1 FYKNMS
7 SFKPLMGNDSKTN
20 FHELEWVIKIRA
32 SLDKELDD
40 DDDGFIVSIF
50 NVPKPLMASDPY
62 SYIPQ
67 QVAIGPYH
75 FWRQELYEMERYK
88 IASTKRF
95 QNQLQSLKLEHIV
108 DQLIRL
114 EHKIRACYHKC
125 LNFNVE
131 TLVWMMVVDASFLLE
146 FLQVYTIED
155 ESMILSVSSRMSHLI
170 DYGGRKLGHNV
181 ILKDIVMLENQ
192 IPLFILRKMLE
203 FKFASLELGDDMLF
217 SMFIGLYK
225 EVSPFKLVERDYLD
239 IVISDRAHL
248 LDFLYNMIVPKL
260 DEESEIIVELENKHN
275 DNEQNEKLFVNYAKK
290 LVCEVWRVLLK
301 LTTTLISFFKK
312 LKQCRAMKAITWLP
326 WTVISNLPVVGI
338 IKQPVEYFLFS
349 KENEATKE
357 GNENLSSEDITN
369 KSLLINEIA
378 IPSVTE
384 LSKSGVSFVAT
395 KGDIS
400 TILFDVKST
409 TLYLPTI
416 SVDIN
421 TEVFMRNL
429 VAYEASTTSGPLVFA
444 RYTELMNGIIDTE
457 EDAKIL
463 REKGIILN
471 HLKSDQEVANLWNGM
486 SKSIKLTRVPFLDK
500 VIEDVNQ
507 HYNSN
512 VSIKV
517 WKFMKV
523 YVFAS
528 WQFLTFLAVI
538 FLLCLMSLQVFCSFY
553 RCNARNR
560 VNVIR

>member
-1 FYKNMS
+1 MS
-7 SFKPLMGNDSKTN
+7 NLKPILANDSKTN
-20 FHELEWVIKIRA
+20 FDELEWVIKIRE
-32 SLDKELDD
+32 SLDKDLE
-40 DDDGFIVSIF
+40 DDGEFFVSIF
-50 NVPKPLMASDPY
+50 NVPKSLMASDPY

-95 QNQLQSLKLEHIV
+95 QIQLHSLKLDHIV

-114 EHKIRACYHKC
+114 EHRVRSCYHKY

-131 TLVWMMVVDASFLLE
+131 TLMWMMVVDASFLLT
-146 FLQVYTIED
+146 FLEVYTIQD
-155 ESMILSVSSRMSHLI
+155 ERMMLSFSSRMSHLI
-170 DYGGRKLGHNV
+170 DFGGRKLGHNA

-203 FKFASLELGDDMLF
+203 FKFTSLELADDMLIL
-217 SMFIGLYK
+217 MFIGLYN
-225 EVSPFKLVERDYLD
+225 EISPIKVVEQDYPD
-239 IVISDRAHL
+239 IIFSECAHL

-260 DEESEIIVELENKHN
+260 EEQSEIGESDHRQK
-275 DNEQNEKLFVNYAKK
+275 DNEDNEKSCVNFVKK
-290 LVCEVWRVLLK
+290 FFCAVCRLLSK
-301 LTTTLISFFKK
+301 LTAILVSLFKK
-312 LKQCRAMKAITWLP
+312 LKQCRAIKVITWLP
-326 WTVISNLPVVGI
+326 WTIISNLPGMGI
-338 IKQPVEYFLFS
+338 IKQPIEYFIFS
-349 KENEATKE
+349 QEKEATNA
-357 GNENLSSEDITN
+357 GNENINSDDITN
-369 KSLLINEIA
+369 KSLLIDEIT

-395 KGDIS
+395 KGHVS
-400 TILFDVKST
+400 TISFDVKTT

-416 SVDIN
+416 CLDIN

-429 VAYEASTTSGPLVFA
+429 VAYEASTALGPLIFA

-457 EDAKIL
+457 EDARIL
-463 REKGIILN
+463 REKGVILN

-500 VIEDVNQ
+500 VIEDVNK
-507 HYNSN
+507 HYNGN

-538 FLLCLMSLQVFCSFY
+538 FLLFLMSLQVFCSFY

-560 VNVIR
+560 AKMIR

>member
-1 FYKNMS
+1 MS
-7 SFKPLMGNDSKTN
+7 NFRPILANDSKTN
-20 FHELEWVIKIRA
+20 LDELEWVIKIRE

-40 DDDGFIVSIF
+40 DVEFIVSIF
-50 NVPKPLMASDPY
+50 NVPKPLLASDPD

-67 QVAIGPYH
+67 QIAIGPYH

-95 QNQLQSLKLEHIV
+95 QSQLQSLKLEHIV

-114 EHKIRACYHKC
+114 EHKIRSCYHKY

-131 TLVWMMVVDASFLLE
+131 TLMWMMVVDASFLLE
-146 FLQVYTIED
+146 FLQIYTIQD
-155 ESMILSVSSRMSHLI
+155 ETMILSFSSRMSHLF
-170 DYGGRKLGHNV
+170 DYGGRKLGHNA

-203 FKFASLELGDDMLF
+203 IKFTSLELADDMLIF
-217 SMFIGLYK
+217 MFIGLYK
-225 EVSPFKLVERDYLD
+225 EISPFKVMEQDYPD
-239 IVISDRAHL
+239 IVVYECAHL

-260 DEESEIIVELENKHN
+260 DEQSDLVVELENQQK
-275 DNEQNEKLFVNYAKK
+275 DNVDDEKSYINYVKK
-290 LVCEVWRVLLK
+290 FLCEICMLLSK
-301 LTTTLISFFKK
+301 LKTILISLFKK
-312 LKQCRAMKAITWLP
+312 LKQCRAMKVITWLP
-326 WTVISNLPVVGI
+326 WAIISNLPGMGI

-349 KENEATKE
+349 KEKETTKAE
-357 GNENLSSEDITN
+357 NENSSNDITN
-369 KSLLINEIA
+369 NSLLIDEIA
-378 IPSVTE
+378 IPSVSE

-395 KGDIS
+395 RGDIS
-400 TILFDVKST
+400 TIWFDVKTT

-416 SVDIN
+416 GLDIN

-429 VAYEASTTSGPLVFA
+429 VAYEASTSSGPLVFA

-457 EDAKIL
+457 EDARIL
-463 REKGIILN
+463 REKGVIFN

-500 VIEDVNQ
+500 VIEDVNL
-507 HYNSN
+507 HYNGN

-523 YVFAS
+523 YVFSS
-528 WQFLTFLAVI
+528 WQFLTFLAVV
-538 FLLCLMSLQVFCSFY
+538 FLLFLMSLQVFCSFY
-553 RCNARNR
+553 RCNARNHAK
-560 VNVIR
+560 VIR

>member
-1 FYKNMS
+1 MS
-7 SFKPLMGNDSKTN
+7 SFKPLIENDSKTN

-40 DDDGFIVSIF
+40 GDDDGFIVSIF

-75 FWRQELYEMERYK
+75 FWSQELYEMERYK

-114 EHKIRACYHKC
+114 EHNIRACYHKY

-155 ESMILSVSSRMSHLI
+155 ETMILSVSSRMSHLI

-217 SMFIGLYK
+217 LMFIGLYK
-225 EVSPFKLVERDYLD
+225 EISPFKLVERDYPN
-239 IVISDRAHL
+239 IVISERAHL
-248 LDFLYNMIVPKL
+248 LDFLYNMIVPSL
-260 DEESEIIVELENKHN
+260 NDESEIENLHN
-275 DNEQNEKLFVNYAKK
+275 DNEQNEKSYVNYVKK
-290 LVCEVWRVLLK
+290 IISEVWRLLLK
-301 LTTTLISFFKK
+301 LTTILISLFKK
-312 LKQCRAMKAITWLP
+312 FKQCKAMKVITWLP

-357 GNENLSSEDITN
+357 GNENLNSNDITN
-369 KSLLINEIA
+369 KSLLIDEIA

-400 TILFDVKST
+400 SISFDVKST

-416 SVDIN
+416 SLDIN

-429 VAYEASTTSGPLVFA
+429 VAYEASTSSGPLVFT
-444 RYTELMNGIIDTE
+444 RYTEVMNGIIDTE
-457 EDAKIL
+457 EDARIL

-471 HLKSDQEVANLWNGM
+471 HLKSDQEVAKLWNGM

-500 VIEDVNQ
+500 VIEDVNK

-512 VSIKV
+512 VSIKI

-528 WQFLTFLAVI
+528 WQFLSFLAVI

-553 RCNARNR
+553 KCNARNHF
-560 VNVIR
+560 

>member
-1 FYKNMS
+1 MS
-7 SFKPLMGNDSKTN
+7 NLKPILANDSKTN
-20 FHELEWVIKIRA
+20 FDELEWVIKIRE
-32 SLDKELDD
+32 SLDKDLE
-40 DDDGFIVSIF
+40 DDGEFFVSIF
-50 NVPKPLMASDPY
+50 NVPKSLMGSDPY

-95 QNQLQSLKLEHIV
+95 QIQLHSLKLDHIV

-114 EHKIRACYHKC
+114 EHRVRSCYHKY

-131 TLVWMMVVDASFLLE
+131 TLMWMMVVDASFLLT
-146 FLQVYTIED
+146 FLEVYTIQD
-155 ESMILSVSSRMSHLI
+155 ERMMLSFSSRMSHLI
-170 DYGGRKLGHNV
+170 DFGGRKLGHNA

-203 FKFASLELGDDMLF
+203 FKFASLELADDMLIL
-217 SMFIGLYK
+217 MFIGLYN
-225 EVSPFKLVERDYLD
+225 EISPIKVVEQDYPD
-239 IVISDRAHL
+239 IIFSECAHL
-248 LDFLYNMIVPKL
+248 LDFLYNLIVPKL
-260 DEESEIIVELENKHN
+260 EEQSEIGESDHRQK
-275 DNEQNEKLFVNYAKK
+275 DNEDNEKSCVNYVKK
-290 LVCEVWRVLLK
+290 FLCEACRLLSN
-301 LTTTLISFFKK
+301 LATTLVSLFKK
-312 LKQCRAMKAITWLP
+312 LKQCRAMKVITWLP
-326 WTVISNLPVVGI
+326 WTIISNLPGMGI
-338 IKQPVEYFLFS
+338 IKQPIEYFIFS
-349 KENEATKE
+349 QEKEATNA
-357 GNENLSSEDITN
+357 GNENINSDDITN
-369 KSLLINEIA
+369 KSLLIDEIT

-400 TILFDVKST
+400 TIRFDVKST
-409 TLYLPTI
+409 TFYLPTI
-416 SVDIN
+416 SLDIN

-429 VAYEASTTSGPLVFA
+429 VAYEASTALGPLVFA

-457 EDAKIL
+457 EDARIL

-500 VIEDVNQ
+500 VIEDVNK
-507 HYNSN
+507 HYNGN
-512 VSIKV
+512 MSIKV

-538 FLLCLMSLQVFCSFY
+538 FLLFLMSLQVFCSFY
-553 RCNARNR
+553 RCNARNH
-560 VNVIR
+560 VKVIR

>member
-1 FYKNMS
+1 MS
-7 SFKPLMGNDSKTN
+7 SFKPIMQNDSKTN

-32 SLDKELDD
+32 SLDKELDEED
-40 DDDGFIVSIF
+40 DDEFLVSIF

-75 FWRQELYEMERYK
+75 FWSEELYEMERYK

-108 DQLIRL
+108 DQLMRL
-114 EHKIRACYHKC
+114 EHKIRACYHKY

-170 DYGGRKLGHNV
+170 DYGRRKLGHNV

-203 FKFASLELGDDMLF
+203 FKFASLELEDDMLF

-225 EVSPFKLVERDYLD
+225 EISPFKWVERDYSD
-239 IVISDRAHL
+239 IIISEHAHL
-248 LDFLYNMIVPKL
+248 LDFLYNMIVPKS
-260 DEESEIIVELENKHN
+260 DKESEIVVELENRHN
-275 DNEQNEKLFVNYAKK
+275 DNEQNEKLYDYVKK
-290 LVCEVWRVLLK
+290 FICEVWTLLFK
-301 LTTTLISFFKK
+301 LTTTLITLFKK
-312 LKQCRAMKAITWLP
+312 LKQCRAMKVITWLP
-326 WTVISNLPVVGI
+326 WTIISNLPVVGI
-338 IKQPVEYFLFS
+338 IKQPVEYFFFS
-349 KENEATKE
+349 KEKEATKE
-357 GNENLSSEDITN
+357 ENENLSLKDITN
-369 KSLLINEIA
+369 KSLLIEEIT
-378 IPSVTE
+378 IPSVLE
-384 LSKSGVSFVAT
+384 LSKSGVSFIAT

-400 TILFDVKST
+400 TILFDVKT
-409 TLYLPTI
+409 TTFYLPTI
-416 SVDIN
+416 SLDIN
-421 TEVFMRNL
+421 TKVFMRNL
-429 VAYEASTTSGPLVFA
+429 VAYETSTASKPLVFT

-457 EDAKIL
+457 EDARIL

-512 VSIKV
+512 VSIKI

-538 FLLCLMSLQVFCSFY
+538 FFLCLMSLQVFCSFY

-560 VNVIR
+560 ANVIT

>member
-1 FYKNMS
+1 MS

-75 FWRQELYEMERYK
+75 FWSQELYEMERYK

-203 FKFASLELGDDMLF
+203 FKFASLELGDDTLF
-217 SMFIGLYK
+217 CMFIGLYK
-225 EVSPFKLVERDYLD
+225 EISPFKLVERDYQN
-239 IVISDRAHL
+239 IVISERAHL

-260 DEESEIIVELENKHN
+260 NEESEIIVELENQHDN
-275 DNEQNEKLFVNYAKK
+275 NEQNEKLFVNYAKK

-457 EDAKIL
+457 EDARIL

>member
-1 FYKNMS
+1 MS
-7 SFKPLMGNDSKTN
+7 NFKPLMTNDSKTN
-20 FHELEWVIKIRA
+20 FHELEWVIKIRE
-32 SLDKELDD
+32 SLDKEVE
-40 DDDGFIVSIF
+40 DDGEFLVSIF

-62 SYIPQ
+62 SYTPQ

-75 FWRQELYEMERYK
+75 FWSQELYEMERYK

-114 EHKIRACYHKC
+114 DHKIRACYHKY

-155 ESMILSVSSRMSHLI
+155 ETMIPSVSSRMSHLI

-203 FKFASLELGDDMLF
+203 FKFTSLELGDDMLYI
-217 SMFIGLYK
+217 MFIGLYK
-225 EVSPFKLVERDYLD
+225 EISPFKLVERNYSD
-239 IVISDRAHL
+239 IVISGRPHL

-260 DEESEIIVELENKHN
+260 DEELEIIVEHK
-275 DNEQNEKLFVNYAKK
+275 DNEHGQNLYVNYVKK
-290 LVCEVWRVLLK
+290 SLCEVWRLL
-301 LTTTLISFFKK
+301 LALISLFEKF
-312 LKQCRAMKAITWLP
+312 KQCRAVKVMIWLP
-326 WTVISNLPVVGI
+326 WTFISNLPVVGI
-338 IKQPVEYFLFS
+338 IKQPIEYFLFS
-349 KENEATKE
+349 KEKEATKE
-357 GNENLSSEDITN
+357 GNKNLSSNNIVN
-369 KSLLINEIA
+369 KSLLIDEIS

-384 LSKSGVSFVAT
+384 LSKSGVNFVAT

-400 TILFDVKST
+400 TILFDVKT
-409 TLYLPTI
+409 IIFYLPTI
-416 SVDIN
+416 SLDIN
-421 TEVFMRNL
+421 SEVFMRNL
-429 VAYEASTTSGPLVFA
+429 IAYEASTASEPLVFT

-507 HYNSN
+507 HYNGN
-512 VSIKV
+512 VSIKI
-517 WKFMKV
+517 WRFIKV

-553 RCNARNR
+553 RCNAKNR
-560 VNVIR
+560 INVIR

>member
-1 FYKNMS
+1 MS
-7 SFKPLMGNDSKTN
+7 NFKPLMTNDSKTN
-20 FHELEWVIKIRA
+20 FHELEWVIKIRE
-32 SLDKELDD
+32 SLDKELE
-40 DDDGFIVSIF
+40 DDGEFLVSIF

-62 SYIPQ
+62 SYTPQ

-75 FWRQELYEMERYK
+75 FWSQELYEMERYK

-114 EHKIRACYHKC
+114 DHKIRACYHKY

-155 ESMILSVSSRMSHLI
+155 ETMIPSVSSRMSHLI

-203 FKFASLELGDDMLF
+203 FKFTSLELGDDMLYI
-217 SMFIGLYK
+217 MFIGLYK
-225 EVSPFKLVERDYLD
+225 EISPFKLVERDYFN
-239 IVISDRAHL
+239 IVISERPHL

-260 DEESEIIVELENKHN
+260 DEELEIVVKHKDNKHGEN
-275 DNEQNEKLFVNYAKK
+275 LYVNYVKK
-290 LVCEVWRVLLK
+290 SLCEVWRLL
-301 LTTTLISFFKK
+301 LTLISLFEKF
-312 LKQCRAMKAITWLP
+312 KQCRAIKVMIWLP
-326 WTVISNLPVVGI
+326 WTFISNLPVVGI
-338 IKQPVEYFLFS
+338 IKQPIEYFLFS
-349 KENEATKE
+349 KEKEATKE
-357 GNENLSSEDITN
+357 GNKNLSSNDIVN
-369 KSLLINEIA
+369 KSLLIDEIT

-400 TILFDVKST
+400 TILFDVKT
-409 TLYLPTI
+409 TTFYLPTI
-416 SVDIN
+416 SLDIN
-421 TEVFMRNL
+421 SEVFMRNL
-429 VAYEASTTSGPLVFA
+429 VAYEASTVSEPLIFT

-457 EDAKIL
+457 KDAKIL

-507 HYNSN
+507 HYNGN
-512 VSIKV
+512 VSIKI
-517 WKFMKV
+517 WRFIKV

-553 RCNARNR
+553 RCNAKNR
-560 VNVIR
+560 INVIR

>member
-1 FYKNMS
+1 MS

-67 QVAIGPYH
+67 KVAIGPYH
-75 FWRQELYEMERYK
+75 FWSQELYEMERYK

-108 DQLIRL
+108 GQLIRL

-192 IPLFILRKMLE
+192 IPLFILRMMLE
-203 FKFASLELGDDMLF
+203 FKFASLELGDDMLL

-275 DNEQNEKLFVNYAKK
+275 DNNEQNEKLFVNYAKK

-457 EDAKIL
+457 EDARIL

-471 HLKSDQEVANLWNGM
+471 HLKSDQEVANMWNGM
-486 SKSIKLTRVPFLDK
+486 NKSIKLTRVPFLDK

-507 HYNSN
+507 HYNRN
-512 VSIKV
+512 VSIKI